1 MPLKMLENSLTTSI
15 SLLKHIQQHKNQL
28 AVLIDPE
35 DFTEKPA
42 DFLKKIPQNTSYLL
56 VGGSQV
62 GAGKTQKIVANLKA
76 FTSLPIVLFPG
87 DYSQL
92 TNEADAV
99 LFLSLLSGRNP
110 EYLIEQQIKAVD
122 FLEKSNLE
130 IIPTAYI
137 LVDGGCE
144 TAVVNVS
151 KTQPIP
157 PTEVRQIVKTA
168 LAGQFMGKQLIYL
181 EAGSGA
187 KQPVPLEVIAAVKK
201 AIHIPLIVGG
211 GIKTLAQR
219 EAAYQSGA
227 DIVVMGTAFEE

>member
-1 MPLKMLENSLTTSI
+1 MRTKMPKEI
-15 SLLKHIQQHKNQL
+15 STQPKHLLKHFQQNKSQL

-35 DFTEKPA
+35 DFTENPV
-42 DFLKKIPQNTSYLL
+42 DFLNRIPKNTSFLL

-62 GAGKTQKIVANLKA
+62 ETGKTQLVVSKLKA
-76 FTSLPIVLFPG
+76 FTNLPIILFPG
-87 DYSQL
+87 DYTQL
-92 TNEADAV
+92 SHEADAV

-110 EYLIEQQIKAVD
+110 EYLINQQIKAVD
-122 FLEKSNLE
+122 FLETSHLE

-137 LVDGGCE
+137 LVHGGCK
-144 TAVVNVS
+144 TAVVHVS

-219 EAAYQSGA
+219 EAAYQAGA
-227 DIVVMGTAFEE
+227 DVVVMGTAFEE